1 MLYAGSP
8 GVISTLWPL
17 DDPASAEL
25 MTDFYR
31 RLRSGALAAD
41 ALRDAQRA
49 MLQHEPYRD
58 PSFWAAFTLTGDPQE
73 RW

>member
-1 MLYAGSP
+1 
-8 GVISTLWPL
+8 
-17 DDPASAEL
+17 